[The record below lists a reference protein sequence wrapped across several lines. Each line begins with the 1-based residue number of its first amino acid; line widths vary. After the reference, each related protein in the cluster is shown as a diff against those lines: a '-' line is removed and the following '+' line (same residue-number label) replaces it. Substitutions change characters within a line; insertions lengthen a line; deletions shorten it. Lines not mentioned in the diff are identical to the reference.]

1 MSWLTDWILSLIIFT
16 PLLGIVVIGL
26 LPSKSVT
33 GTRFTAIGTSFI
45 PFLLALYVFWNHQIT
60 SSTILFQEKVEWFS
74 IHLID
79 SGEWNFAY
87 HLGVDGLSIPF
98 LLLATFLVMIAMIA
112 SSSIRNRVK
121 TFYLLLLFLEI
132 GVTGVFVS
140 QNLLLF
146 FLFFEITLV
155 ATFFLIGIWGQAGR
169 IKAAFYFLLYNG
181 IGSAIL
187 LVAILVIQILIGTTE
202 YPEVRTALA
211 RGVAEVGTEVPLV
224 VACFVAFLLAFA
236 IKLPAFPF
244 HTWMLRVHKEAPTSV
259 VMIHSGVL
267 LKIGS
272 YGILRFGVEWFPT
285 YVQKASTVLL
295 VLGLINLFYGAILAY
310 VQKEL
315 RLVLAYSSISH
326 MGIILLGI
334 AAGTQT
340 GLQGAILQSIS
351 HGLLSALLFFLVGS
365 LVERSNSTLLSDL
378 GGLAKTMPVFS
389 GIFLV
394 GGLGLLGLPGLSGFI
409 SEFYALMGLY
419 ETQPVWAA
427 VASLGLILAALY
439 VLRAVLTITF
449 GQTKEKATEWA
460 DLRLSESIPM
470 LVLVLAIIWIGVAP
484 GNILG
489 PVQQTV
495 EAFSWMRGQ

>member
-1 MSWLTDWILSLIIFT
+1 MSWLTDWMLSLIIFI
-16 PLLGIVVIGL
+16 PLLGIVSISFLSTKAVN
-26 LPSKSVT
+26 
-33 GTRFTAIGTSFI
+33 AIRWIAIAITCL
-45 PFLLALYVFWNHQIT
+45 PFLLAIMVFCTWDINQG
-60 SSTILFQEKVEWFS
+60 TISFQEKIEWFS
-74 IHLID
+74 IHLLD
-79 SGEWNFAY
+79 GQDWTFAY
-87 HLGVDGLSIPF
+87 HLGMDGLSLPF
-98 LLLATFLVMIAMIA
+98 LLLATFLVLIATIA
-112 SSSIRNRVK
+112 SYPIRNRVK
-121 TFYLLLLFLEI
+121 TFYLLLLLLEI
-132 GVTGVFVS
+132 GVTGVFAA

-187 LVAILVIQILIGTTE
+187 LVAILAIQILVGTTE

-211 RGVAEVGTEVPLV
+211 RGLAGSGSDEPLLF
-224 VACFVAFLLAFA
+224 AGFIAFLLAFA

-244 HTWMLRVHKEAPTSV
+244 HTWMLRVHNEAPTSV

-272 YGILRFGVEWFPT
+272 YGILRFGVEWFPS
-285 YVQKASTVLL
+285 YIQEASTVLL

-365 LVERSNSTLLSDL
+365 LAERSNTTLLSDL

-419 ETQPVWAA
+419 KTQPVWAA

-439 VLRAVLTITF
+439 VLRAVLTVTF
-449 GQTKEKATEWA
+449 GQSKEKAATWA

-470 LVLVLAIIWIGVAP
+470 LALVLVIILIGIAP
-484 GNILG
+484 GTILE
-489 PVQQTV
+489 PVQQAI
-495 EAFSWMRGQ
+495 EAFPWMRGQ